1 MQDSTHMKPS
11 SATTKEQRLPAL
23 HRLIDQLSPEELEI
37 VEQVL
42 ARLEMDRLWKEVR
55 QDFDADWAVGKYDRL
70 DEVIRQVRDDLRN
83 SAA

>member
-1 MQDSTHMKPS
+1 MESS

-23 HRLIDQLSPEELEI
+23 HRMIDELPPEELEL

-55 QDFDADWAVGKYDRL
+55 QGFDADWAAGKYDRL
-70 DEVIRQVRDDLRN
+70 DEIIRQVREDLRN